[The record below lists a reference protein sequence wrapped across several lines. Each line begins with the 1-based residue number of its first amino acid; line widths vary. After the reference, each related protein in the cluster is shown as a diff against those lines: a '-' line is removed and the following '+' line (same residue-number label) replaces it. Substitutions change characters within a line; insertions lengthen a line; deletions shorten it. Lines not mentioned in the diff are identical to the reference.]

1 MKSLIIKKIKTK
13 KLNKQE
19 LLSIHQKYVENG
31 KEKKIIAPHEIEVK
45 KSIETTAN
53 TQAIKEEVEAT
64 ICSTNSIEVKEN
76 KKNDE
81 TLITPRNPF
90 KMFLDNIS
98 GKSRELAN
106 TVIKE
111 KDEIFSKFNNSKSPT
126 SIDLNSTF
134 IVSSKEFVN
143 VHTQTDIVYQSD
155 ENISN
160 LNKIAQLNSELI
172 QKSEYLEKSETKIIQ
187 LKSDLQSANEQ
198 IRTLVSDF
206 SNLSSLIEQ
215 HRSRITLLESQL
227 AESTNHNNFLKLELQ
242 LHESRK
248 TKILKSLPEHLH
260 SPFLSASNDF
270 IRLIEA
276 K

>member
-45 KSIETTAN
+45 KSIETTDN

-76 KKNDE
+76 KKNEE
-81 TLITPRNPF
+81 TCITPRNPF

-126 SIDLNSTF
+126 SFDLNSTF
-134 IVSSKEFVN
+134 TVSSN
-143 VHTQTDIVYQSD
+143 
-155 ENISN
+155 
-160 LNKIAQLNSELI
+160 
-172 QKSEYLEKSETKIIQ
+172 EY
-187 LKSDLQSANEQ
+187 N
-198 IRTLVSDF
+198 
-206 SNLSSLIEQ
+206 
-215 HRSRITLLESQL
+215 
-227 AESTNHNNFLKLELQ
+227 
-242 LHESRK
+242 
-248 TKILKSLPEHLH
+248 
-260 SPFLSASNDF
+260 
-270 IRLIEA
+270 
-276 K
+276 

>member
-1 MKSLIIKKIKTK
+1 MSPDQTSALLLTHDKLI
-13 KLNKQE
+13 
-19 LLSIHQKYVENG
+19 
-31 KEKKIIAPHEIEVK
+31 
-45 KSIETTAN
+45 
-53 TQAIKEEVEAT
+53 
-64 ICSTNSIEVKEN
+64 
-76 KKNDE
+76 
-81 TLITPRNPF
+81 
-90 KMFLDNIS
+90 
-98 GKSRELAN
+98 
-106 TVIKE
+106 
-111 KDEIFSKFNNSKSPT
+111 KD
-126 SIDLNSTF
+126 
-134 IVSSKEFVN
+134 FVN
-143 VHTQTDIVYQSD
+143 VHTQTNIVYQSD

-160 LNKIAQLNSELI
+160 LNKIAQLHSELV
-172 QKSEYLEKSETKIIQ
+172 QKSEYLEKSETKIVQ

-227 AESTNHNNFLKLELQ
+227 TESTNHNNFLKLELQ